1 MNLHRGI
8 FGNQPVHSECSN
20 EQYIYLVFVCYREYQ
35 ALNEHLELERESF
48 RREAAARGLSRR
60 EQRRYP
66 EALQHGLPD
75 FVEWLPQ
82 YTTALV
88 NAHGS
93 SNVDIELLRLS
104 ALPSRDAETYQQ
116 MWAYGNHYRV
126 ENERDNLG
134 FVTQDYGIAS
144 IFGAEEGRSAG
155 VSMVGVL
162 KEIIVVRYS
171 AQRRVVFRGSWI
183 RNDPGPRS
191 SMKVDQYGF
200 TVVRFNDRIPRNTE
214 PYVLPATVRQVI
226 LSLNSCGLIL
236 DLGNAAMMAVCKY
249 PMLLL

>member
-1 MNLHRGI
+1 MCCR
-8 FGNQPVHSECSN
+8 Q
-20 EQYIYLVFVCYREYQ
+20 YQ
-35 ALNEHLELERESF
+35 ALADQLESERDSF
-48 RREAAARGLSRR
+48 RRDAAARGLSRR
-60 EQRRYP
+60 EQHQYP
-66 EALQHGLPD
+66 EALAHGLPD

-82 YTTALV
+82 YSTNLV
-88 NAHGS
+88 NARGS

-104 ALPSRDAETYQQ
+104 TLPSSHAETYQQ

-126 ENERDNLG
+126 VNEGDNLG

-191 SMKVDQYGF
+191 STKVDQYGF
-200 TVVRFNDRIPRNTE
+200 TIVRFNDRIPRNRE
-214 PYVLPATVRQVI
+214 PYVLPATVRQVTSLVNICDFLLECGNICI
-226 LSLNSCGLIL
+226 LLQQTIQ
-236 DLGNAAMMAVCKY
+236 
-249 PMLLL
+249 

>member
-1 MNLHRGI
+1 MW
-8 FGNQPVHSECSN
+8 SCSARLELN
-20 EQYIYLVFVCYREYQ
+20 SDFACCRQYQ
-35 ALNEHLELERESF
+35 ALAEQLEADREAF
-48 RREAAARGLSRR
+48 RRDATSRGLTRR
-60 EQRRYP
+60 EQYRYP
-66 EALQHGLPD
+66 DDILHDLPN

-82 YTTALV
+82 YTNQLV
-88 NAHGS
+88 HAQVSG
-93 SNVDIELLRLS
+93 NVDIELLRLS
-104 ALPSRDAETYQQ
+104 ALPSREAETYQQ

-126 ENERDNLG
+126 MKEGDDSA

-183 RNDPGPRS
+183 RNVPGPRS
-191 SMKVDQYGF
+191 STKVDQYGF
-200 TVVRFNDRIPRNTE
+200 TVVRFNDRVARERE

-226 LSLNSCGLIL
+226 HAQLTCVCLLECGT
-236 DLGNAAMMAVCKY
+236 AC
-249 PMLLL
+249 

>member
-1 MNLHRGI
+1 MNTNCIELCRCCR
-8 FGNQPVHSECSN
+8 Q
-20 EQYIYLVFVCYREYQ
+20 YQ
-35 ALNEHLELERESF
+35 ALAEQLDAEREAF
-48 RREAAARGLSRR
+48 RRDAAERGLSRR
-60 EQRRYP
+60 EQYRYP
-66 EALQHGLPD
+66 DAILHDLPD

-82 YTTALV
+82 YTSQLV
-88 NAHGS
+88 NANGS
-93 SNVDIELLRLS
+93 RPVDIELLRLS
-104 ALPSRDAETYQQ
+104 ALPSREAETYQQ

-126 ENERDNLG
+126 MTEGEEHG

-155 VSMVGVL
+155 LSMVGIL

-191 SMKVDQYGF
+191 STKVDQYGF
-200 TVVRFNDRIPRNTE
+200 TTVRFNDRIARNRE

-226 LSLNSCGLIL
+226 LPVHI
-236 DLGNAAMMAVCKY
+236 NAFE
-249 PMLLL
+249 L